1 MSSINQQVWKLISGD
16 VSIQKGLKRD
26 IINIRGLAKF
36 FMKRYGVKASL
47 DSVISAIRR
56 YDGSETFTEEELT
69 SVFKHCIISTKN
81 NVACITVRLDALKH
95 FPKLLEMQANHQL
108 NHTKFLTGPNS
119 VKIITDNVHKDK
131 ILGVINEKAILTLE
145 EDLSEIS
152 ISLSQKAI
160 STKGVLARMAN
171 ELALNNINIVE
182 MLVAPPDFLV
192 YVKEKDIVKTHE
204 ALLKLS
210 E

>member
-16 VSIQKGLKRD
+16 ISIQKGLKRD

-36 FMKRYGVKASL
+36 FMKKYGVKASL

-69 SVFKHCIISTKN
+69 SIFKHCIISTKN
-81 NVACITVRLDALKH
+81 NVVCITARLDSLKQ
-95 FPKLLEMQANHQL
+95 FPKILEMQANHQI
-108 NHTKFLTGPNS
+108 NHTKFLTCPNS
-119 VKIITDNVHKDK
+119 IKIITDNVNKDK
-131 ILGVINEKAILTLE
+131 ILDLFNEKTIINLE
-145 EDLSEIS
+145 DDLSEIS

-171 ELALNNINIVE
+171 EVSLNNINIVE
-182 MLVAPPDFLV
+182 LLVAPPDFLV

-204 ALLKLS
+204 VLLKLS

>member
-1 MSSINQQVWKLISGD
+1 MSSINQQVWKFISGD
-16 VSIQKGLKRD
+16 VSIQKGLKRN

-36 FMKRYGVKASL
+36 FMKKYGVKASL

-56 YDGSETFTEEELT
+56 YDNSETFTEEELT

-81 NVACITVRLDALKH
+81 NVVCITARLDSLKQ
-95 FPKLLEMQANHQL
+95 FPKILEMQANHQI
-108 NHTKFLTGPNS
+108 NHTKFLTCPNS
-119 VKIITDNVHKDK
+119 IKIITDNVNKDK
-131 ILGVINEKAILTLE
+131 ILGLFNEKTIISLE
-145 EDLSEIS
+145 NDLSEIS

-160 STKGVLARMAN
+160 STKGVLARIAN
-171 ELALNNINIVE
+171 EVSLNNINIVE
-182 MLVAPPDFLV
+182 LLVAPPDFLI

>member
-36 FMKRYGVKASL
+36 FMKKYGVKASL

-81 NVACITVRLDALKH
+81 NVLLH
-95 FPKLLEMQANHQL
+95 FFCLSNLCDNMMHLLFNLRIEFVIRCVIKN
-108 NHTKFLTGPNS
+108 K
-119 VKIITDNVHKDK
+119 ITDKMRCHDGQSILFYTTGKDAVAK
-131 ILGVINEKAILTLE
+131 QSGIKRYICHLSKCLE
-145 EDLSEIS
+145 FCIGRVF
-152 ISLSQKAI
+152 Q
-160 STKGVLARMAN
+160 R
-171 ELALNNINIVE
+171 
-182 MLVAPPDFLV
+182 
-192 YVKEKDIVKTHE
+192 
-204 ALLKLS
+204 KL
-210 E
+210 